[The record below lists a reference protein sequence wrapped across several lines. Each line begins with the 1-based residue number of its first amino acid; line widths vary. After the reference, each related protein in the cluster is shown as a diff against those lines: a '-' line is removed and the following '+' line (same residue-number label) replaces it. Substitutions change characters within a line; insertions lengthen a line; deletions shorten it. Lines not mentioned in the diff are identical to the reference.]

1 MKAHCGNGLRKI
13 VAAALL
19 MGVALGHAQA
29 QQETPEA
36 SARASQNAAST
47 AEPVVAVRIVTED
60 GRVLSEKPAGPA
72 ISIGKPLDRE
82 QVAQSIRAYFAVGVR
97 HVLLDIVGP
106 DEDRH
111 EQIRWFARDVVP
123 LLADLR

>member
-82 QVAQSIRAYFAVGVR
+82 QVAQSIRALYRTGDYADICIPSTQAGSGVR
-97 HVLLDIVGP
+97 IEP
-106 DEDRH
+106 
-111 EQIRWFARDVVP
+111 VVRE
-123 LLADLR
+123 LSV